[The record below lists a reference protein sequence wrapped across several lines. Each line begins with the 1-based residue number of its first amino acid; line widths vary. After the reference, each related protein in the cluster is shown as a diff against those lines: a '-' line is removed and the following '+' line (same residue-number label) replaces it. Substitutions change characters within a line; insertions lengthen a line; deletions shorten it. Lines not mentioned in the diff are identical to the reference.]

1 MFGKGSYFILSSK
14 ALLLSSSQ
22 VVEMFDIPSNPTELQ
37 YKYYF
42 LSVSQPEGED
52 GLPCAL
58 LMQQFK
64 PELEKLVQDF
74 SSGRLT
80 RPGNKRKVRSTTG
93 TWL

>member
-1 MFGKGSYFILSSK
+1 
-14 ALLLSSSQ
+14 
-22 VVEMFDIPSNPTELQ
+22 MFDIPSNPTELQ

-58 LMQQFK
+58 LLQQFK
-64 PELEKLVQDF
+64 PDLEKLVQDF

-80 RPGNKRKVRSTTG
+80 RPGNKRKVGIDTGSWLRNKAFCYFHRSYNLTVG
-93 TWL
+93 VKE